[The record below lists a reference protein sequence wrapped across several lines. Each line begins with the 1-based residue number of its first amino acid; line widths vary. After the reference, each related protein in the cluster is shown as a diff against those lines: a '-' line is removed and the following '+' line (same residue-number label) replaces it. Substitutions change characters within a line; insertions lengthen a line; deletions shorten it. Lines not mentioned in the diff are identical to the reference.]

1 MPFRLAQFQ
10 SLARQ
15 TQPENATLVHGRHR
29 NDPQRELYAVVS
41 LTRLKPVQFPQYE
54 YLMVQVE
61 PLLLCQRDNGRA
73 EQLRTT
79 AGDFDDY
86 NLFSLLIDHSCGK
99 CKFGPGSFL
108 GLEQSL
114 QGYGLGSYMFSR
126 LIRYGQEHYPQFA
139 ISPEH
144 LDTRDSGFDP
154 GCIEAFCQQFNF
166 EVVFRSEKELTCVV
180 KRMEL
185 LQASDAAGRIREVEE
200 ELPTELVFPSV
211 ERDQI
216 IRRIS
221 SCA

>member
-15 TQPENATLVHGRHR
+15 TEPESAALVHCRHR
-29 NDPQRELYAVVS
+29 NDPQRELYAIVS
-41 LTRLKPVQFPQYE
+41 LTRLKPAQFPQYE
-54 YLMVQVE
+54 YLMVQAE
-61 PLLLCQRDNGRA
+61 PLLLCQRDSGRA

-86 NLFSLLIDHSCGK
+86 NQFALLIDHSCGK

-108 GLEQSL
+108 GLERNL
-114 QGYGLGSYMFSR
+114 QGFGLGSYMLSR
-126 LIRYGQEHYPQFA
+126 LIRYGQEHYPKFA
-139 ISPEH
+139 VSPEH

-154 GCIEAFCQQFNF
+154 SCIEGFCQQFNL
-166 EVVFRSEKELTCVV
+166 EVVFRSEKELTCLV

-185 LQASDAAGRIREVEE
+185 LHTSDASGRVREVEA
-200 ELPTELVFPSV
+200 ELPSELVFPSV

-221 SCA
+221 CCT